1 MENLEN
7 GIARIDPKVYKGI
20 LSKLVRTYKY
30 FNNNEL
36 PLKVI
41 IPAVDEIDGV
51 PVEVEE
57 EIYAMPSTA
66 GTLIVHEVRL
76 TNDAKEVIDATRS

>member
-7 GIARIDPKVYKGI
+7 GIARINPEVYKGI

-51 PVEVEE
+51 PVEVETVIP
-57 EIYAMPSTA
+57 EIDVT
-66 GTLIVHEVRL
+66 E
-76 TNDAKEVIDATRS
+76 EVINATCS